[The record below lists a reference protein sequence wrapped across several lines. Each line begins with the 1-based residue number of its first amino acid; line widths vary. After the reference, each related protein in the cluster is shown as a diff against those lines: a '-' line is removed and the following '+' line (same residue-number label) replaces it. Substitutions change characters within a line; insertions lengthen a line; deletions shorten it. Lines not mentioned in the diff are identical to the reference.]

1 MTEEEWLASMGPETL
16 LNELRP
22 RLGERKLRLF
32 ACACCRRVWPLL
44 TRPAVREAVRTA
56 ELFADGLATK
66 DDLRAG
72 WAAVRKTLAVTP
84 VNTPWEHA
92 LMAALNAASEGGL
105 GSAVR
110 GSLPDAVR
118 AAEAAARALDQ
129 EWRERHA
136 SLSSVEIEER
146 RRRGNP
152 EERAYQCRLLAD
164 LLPDHPVA
172 ADPAWSAWQHGQLV
186 SLARAIYD
194 EGRFEDL
201 PVLADAL
208 EEAGCAEPAILEHC
222 RGPGPHARGCWV
234 VDLLLARDG

>member
-1 MTEEEWLASMGPETL
+1 MTEEAWLASMGPETL
-16 LNELRP
+16 LNELRSH
-22 RLGERKLRLF
+22 LGARKLRLF

-110 GSLPDAVR
+110 GSLPDAVS
-118 AAEAAARALDQ
+118 AAEAAARALDH

-136 SLSSVEIEER
+136 GEINR
-146 RRRGNP
+146 RPSEGRARQGNL
-152 EERAYQCRLLAD
+152 EERAYQCRLLGD
-164 LLPDHPVA
+164 LLPSRPVA
-172 ADPAWSAWQHGQLV
+172 ADPAWGAWQHGQLV
-186 SLARAIYD
+186 SLAQAIYD

-222 RGPGPHARGCWV
+222 RGPGPHARGCWA
-234 VDLLLARDG
+234 VDLILGKE